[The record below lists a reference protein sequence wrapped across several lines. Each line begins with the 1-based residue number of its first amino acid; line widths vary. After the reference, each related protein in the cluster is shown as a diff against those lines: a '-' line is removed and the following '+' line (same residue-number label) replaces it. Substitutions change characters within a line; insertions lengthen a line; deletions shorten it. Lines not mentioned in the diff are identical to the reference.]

1 MVERK
6 WTKKSVRSTTSH
18 QNMSSNSAFCH
29 VKRRGGRLSNG
40 FLQSSLF
47 FAITQEF
54 LVIFEQLETRT
65 RSSIQESAEDR
76 GKGYGEIR
84 RI

>member
-1 MVERK
+1 MD
-6 WTKKSVRSTTSH
+6 KKSVRSTTSH

-65 RSSIQESAEDR
+65 RSSSSIQESAEDR